1 MFKLR
6 FFISVSAISKGILRS
21 MPATLEFG
29 RDNRVAITTIT
40 DPLDMRDM
48 ASIQQEF
55 QQQVIPLE
63 FSVYSILDITQLT
76 KLPANMLSIS
86 LGTSKYGWD
95 PKLGM
100 ILVVSTSAF
109 ITGMLTL
116 VHNISARP
124 IVMFK
129 TTDEA
134 WAELDLRLAAEANP
148 A

>member
-1 MFKLR
+1 
-6 FFISVSAISKGILRS
+6 
-21 MPATLEFG
+21 MPVTLEYV

-116 VHNISARP
+116 VRNISARP
-124 IVMFK
+124 IVIFK
-129 TTDEA
+129 TLDEA
-134 WAELDLRLAAEANP
+134 WAELDLRLAAEAN
-148 A
+148 AA

>member
-1 MFKLR
+1 
-6 FFISVSAISKGILRS
+6 
-21 MPATLEFG
+21 MPVTLEYV

-116 VHNISARP
+116 VRNISARP
-124 IVMFK
+124 IVIFK
-129 TTDEA
+129 TLDEV
-134 WAELDLRLAAEANP
+134 WAELDLRLAAEAN
-148 A
+148 AA